1 MLKKKIYN
9 LKKRFEHAKVDIGY
23 EDLDAE
29 TTSSGR
35 TYNTPNGK
43 SYPSVTTVLSIL
55 NEHIIQAWRDRVGEE
70 EANRISSR
78 ASNRGT
84 RVHSIVEKYL
94 NNEDTTDFLPHI
106 RQSLENLKPILDE
119 NITTIYGLEVPLFS
133 EHLGVAGRCDCI
145 AEFNGVPS
153 IIDFKTSRYIKKKEK
168 ISNYFA
174 QGAAYSIMWEE
185 RTGLTAPNIV
195 VIMDVDHEK
204 PLVFVEHR
212 DNYTKLLNDTINEY
226 RKRRMFG
233 HCN

>member
-1 MLKKKIYN
+1 M
-9 LKKRFEHAKVDIGY
+9 KKRKRKIFSHDKVNIGY
-23 EDLDAE
+23 EDLDA
-29 TTSSGR
+29 TTTDTGR

-70 EANRISSR
+70 EANRISSK